1 MDRHPCAVNAGL
13 PQRRP
18 GAGRLARVVGHADH
32 GQLGALGQGERQ
44 PSFAAAVVD
53 RVALADAGGR
63 ENRLGGGAAFAHSFI
78 LGKRRRDGADVPPS
92 VVEIGFASR
101 RGEPLDCPLALDTNR
116 VVVRGTGRDPVDRG
130 FMFLS
135 LVAQVNAVA
144 QRGRGAVGEAG
155 GHRLSRFPAND
166 RPIPR
171 GKRQI
176 GAGAQVAVAGHG
188 RRLGS
193 GGVAVFCAVVAI
205 ANLLAGEGTIVDS
218 HPGDE
223 AFERKKLVVVEV
235 AADDERGRRVVDGS
249 PALTAAAA
257 LDAVD
262 VESHPRAVEGA
273 DDVIPSAG
281 LVRDGGVQVGEVA
294 TGGKGEVEFV
304 VVVAKHPAFLET
316 AVVLQAANDAA
327 PFGGGVHSHP
337 RLGGELVFR
346 QRLGLL
352 LAGQLDVGVRSVEV
366 ERGGLLNGRHPP
378 VQKTVLIAGEILHRG
393 DIDIRRR
400 QHPLIHRTLRMRGNE
415 AEQQ

>member
-18 GAGRLARVVGHADH
+18 GAGRLGCVGGHADD
-32 GQLGALGQGERQ
+32 GQFGALGQGERQ
-44 PSFAAAVVD
+44 SPFAASVVD

-63 ENRLGGGAAFAHSFI
+63 ENRLGGSAAFAHSFI
-78 LGKRRRDGADVPPS
+78 LGERRRDRADVPPS

-101 RGEPLDCPLALDTNR
+101 RREPLNCPLALDTNR

-135 LVAQVNAVA
+135 LVTQVDAVA

-155 GHRLSRFPAND
+155 GHRLSRFPAYH

-193 GGVAVFCAVVAI
+193 GGVAAFCAVVAI
-205 ANLLAGEGTIVDS
+205 SNLLAGEGTIVDS

-223 AFERKKLVVVEV
+223 AFERKKLVVVQV

-273 DDVIPSAG
+273 DNVIPPAG
-281 LVRDGGVQVGEVA
+281 LVRNGGVQVGEVA

-304 VVVAKHPAFLET
+304 VVVAKHPSFLEA
-316 AVVLQAANDAA
+316 AVVLQAADDAA
-327 PFGGGVHSHP
+327 PFGGGVYSHP
-337 RLGGELVFR
+337 RLGGELAFR

-366 ERGGLLNGRHPP
+366 QRGGLLDGRHPP
-378 VQKTVLIAGEILHRG
+378 VQ
-393 DIDIRRR
+393 
-400 QHPLIHRTLRMRGNE
+400 
-415 AEQQ
+415 